1 MCNFIAQSPLL
12 MMSTVDA
19 RGFPT
24 VSPKV
29 EDEPRALILE
39 RKVNTM
45 ALSFANLINGLRL
58 GLLFLV
64 PRVSEV
70 LRVQE

>member
-1 MCNFIAQSPLL
+1 MRNFIAQLPLL

-19 RGFPT
+19 GGFPT

-45 ALSFANLINGLRL
+45 ALSFANLINGLRP

-70 LRVQE
+70 LRMQE